1 MNRRA
6 FLTSLLAAPVVASLP
21 DIQRPRF
28 FSGATLSAAEAFAID
43 KALRIAQETVRT
55 VEEIIAILGSE
66 PNTPG
71 GMVRTMAAAAHGHV
85 TVRAIAR
92 EAPPWVRSEVG
103 AREVRRLN
111 WTRPA

>member
-1 MNRRA
+1 VNRRT

-43 KALRIAQETVRT
+43 KAVRIAQETLRT
-55 VEEIIAILGSE
+55 AGEIRALLGKPAT
-66 PNTPG
+66 PND
-71 GMVRTMAAAAHGHV
+71 MARAMAAAVHGHV
-85 TVRAIAR
+85 AVHAIAR
-92 EAPPWVRSEVG
+92 EAPPWTRSEVG